1 MSEPGNSHRSIEGE
15 DFGRA
20 TVWGVNFAGAN
31 FEDVNFTDAT
41 MSRVWLRNV
50 SVDGFV
56 EHLVVNG
63 VDVTAVVNA
72 GDPWWPLRGML
83 RPTDG
88 DGHRAAWV
96 ALTSAWDAAIER
108 AHRLGDDT
116 MRVSVGGEWS
126 FRDTL
131 RHLVFVTDKW
141 LFAPLAGAT
150 RFSSIGLSNT
160 GSRDYPWPSVDRDAN
175 PDLGA
180 VIGEYRARSQRVGEI
195 LETFDPA
202 SIPAEVEILE
212 NGTMPG
218 AECFYAVFEEEF
230 EHLRYATRDLAILEA
245 RAGS

>member
-1 MSEPGNSHRSIEGE
+1 
-15 DFGRA
+15 
-20 TVWGVNFAGAN
+20 
-31 FEDVNFTDAT
+31 
-41 MSRVWLRNV
+41 
-50 SVDGFV
+50 
-56 EHLVVNG
+56 
-63 VDVTAVVNA
+63 
-72 GDPWWPLRGML
+72 
-83 RPTDG
+83 
-88 DGHRAAWV
+88 
-96 ALTSAWDAAIER
+96 
-108 AHRLGDDT
+108 